1 MFLKNQGY
9 FVNPTVQW
17 FWFCFWSNLE
27 ITTAIFCACM
37 PAIRQVLAKGFPRV
51 FANAS
56 SLAKKYGS
64 NKTGTNASATH
75 NKSQLSTANGET
87 ITIITAGELPQP
99 PPQSHVHEL
108 PADHQPRSG
117 PRSRLSQWLQG
128 KRETLRTQGDDM
140 GKPRKLSGGSNTDS
154 TGSMDVPIALS
165 DLNPSSM
172 GRRENAD
179 DKV

>member
-64 NKTGTNASATH
+64 NKTGTNASNTH
-75 NKSQLSTANGET
+75 RTQLSTSNGET
-87 ITIITAGELPQP
+87 ITIITAGELPQRP
-99 PPQSHVHEL
+99 QQSHVHEL
-108 PADHQPRSG
+108 PADNQPRSA
-117 PRSRLSQWLQG
+117 PRSRLSEWLQG
-128 KRETLRTQGDDM
+128 KRETLRTRGDDM
-140 GKPRKLSGGSNTDS
+140 GKPHKLSRGSSTDS

-165 DLNPSSM
+165 DLPPSTS
-172 GRRENAD
+172 RRDNAD